1 MNWRAS
7 LSSAPAGRRQA
18 DATVDRRKRRALA
31 LALAVAA
38 LAGGCA
44 LRPPGERE
52 ERQRIAEAGRPYVEV
67 ELLEVPLLP
76 ENPGPEDYLH
86 CAFFANADLQAR
98 YWEWAAAIERV
109 PQVSSWPSVALPFSF
124 MLSPSNMKL
133 WDRTTLG
140 LANDPMT
147 NIPFPTKLSAAG
159 QQALQEARAAGLRFE
174 AAKFLLQGRVLSTY
188 YDLALL
194 AESLHIQEENLS
206 LLRLIAR
213 QAAVRVETAAGSQP
227 DLLRAQ
233 TELDL
238 AQNNLANL
246 KSQVAPAVA
255 KLNALLGRP
264 ADAPLP
270 LPAAL
275 PPPRSL
281 PLPDDQV
288 ILVGSQRSPELAAL
302 ARDVAGREDALR
314 LAQQAYLPDFGLS
327 FSITG
332 NTSQTV
338 GGMLVLPTRF
348 EAIQAG
354 IGQARAGIRA
364 VEAARRQYER
374 DLAASFVLNLS
385 VLRND
390 ERQVALFEDTIIPR
404 ARETVRVAQAAY
416 AVGRIPFADLA
427 EAQRT
432 LLDARLA
439 VAQLRTE
446 REKALAAIETW
457 SAVDVEALAPGRI
470 SVWGAGMSSRPKP
483 SPGSSA
489 PGAAMGGSMP

>member
-1 MNWRAS
+1 VRKA
-7 LSSAPAGRRQA
+7 LSTLVTTA
-18 DATVDRRKRRALA
+18 VLA
-31 LALAVAA
+31 AA
-38 LAGGCA
+38 LMPAGCA

-67 ELLEVPLLP
+67 ELVEVPLLP
-76 ENPGPEDYLH
+76 ESPGPEDYLH
-86 CAFFANADLQAR
+86 YAFFANADLQAR
-98 YWEWAAAIERV
+98 YWQWAAAIEKV
-109 PQVSSWPSVALPFSF
+109 PQVSSWPNIALPFSF
-124 MLSPSNMKL
+124 MLSPGNMKL

-140 LANDPMT
+140 LMNDPMT
-147 NIPFPTKLSAAG
+147 NIPFPTKLSTAG
-159 QQALQEARAAGLRFE
+159 RQALEEARAAGLRFE
-174 AAKFLLQGRVLSTY
+174 SGKFLLQGRVLSAY

-194 AESLHIQEENLS
+194 AESLRIQEENVS
-206 LLRLIAR
+206 LLRVIAR
-213 QAAVRVETAAGSQP
+213 QAAVRVQTAAGAQP

-238 AQNNLANL
+238 AANDLANL
-246 KSQVAPAVA
+246 QSRVAPAVA
-255 KLNALLGRP
+255 RMNALLGRA
-264 ADAPLP
+264 ADGPLA

-275 PPPRSL
+275 PAPRPF

-288 ILVGSQRSPELAAL
+288 IRLGSERSPELAAL
-302 ARDVAGREDALR
+302 ARDVAGKEEALN
-314 LAQQAYLPDFGLS
+314 LARQAYLPDFGLS

-332 NTSQTV
+332 SQSQTA

-348 EAIQAG
+348 EAI
-354 IGQARAGIRA
+354 RAGIEAGRA
-364 VEAARRQYER
+364 GLRATEAVREQYGR

-404 ARETVRVAQAAY
+404 AREAVRVAQAAY
-416 AVGRIPFADLA
+416 AANQLAFADLI

-432 LLDARLA
+432 LLDVRLV

-457 SAVDVEALAPGRI
+457 SAVDVETMQPGRV
-470 SVWGAGMSSRPKP
+470 SVWGPAMSSPAKP
-483 SPGSSA
+483 PAGGSA
-489 PGAAMGGSMP
+489 PGAAMGGPMP

>member
-1 MNWRAS
+1 
-7 LSSAPAGRRQA
+7 
-18 DATVDRRKRRALA
+18 VA

-44 LRPPGERE
+44 LRPPGEKA
-52 ERQRIAEAGRPYVEV
+52 ERQRLAEAGRQYVELV
-67 ELLEVPLLP
+67 ELPPLP

-86 CAFFANADLQAR
+86 YAFFANADLQAR
-98 YWEWAAAIERV
+98 YWEWAAAIEKV
-109 PQVSSWPSVALPFSF
+109 PQVSSWPNIALPFSF
-124 MLSPSNMKL
+124 MLSPGNMKL

-140 LANDPMT
+140 LMNDPMT
-147 NIPFPTKLSAAG
+147 NIPFPTKLSTAG
-159 QQALQEARAAGLRFE
+159 SQALEEARAAGLRFE
-174 AAKFLLQGRVLSTY
+174 SAKFLLQGRVLSAY

-194 AESLHIQEENLS
+194 AESLRIQEENVS
-206 LLRLIAR
+206 LLRVIAR
-213 QAAVRVETAAGSQP
+213 QAAVRVQTAAGAQP

-238 AQNNLANL
+238 AANDLANL
-246 KSQVAPAVA
+246 QSQVAPTVA
-255 KLNALLGRP
+255 RMNALLGRP
-264 ADAPLP
+264 ADAPVP
-270 LPAAL
+270 LPAAV
-275 PPPRSL
+275 PPARPL

-288 ILVGSQRSPELAAL
+288 IRLGSERSPALAAL
-302 ARDVAGREDALR
+302 ARDVAGREDALA

-332 NTSQTV
+332 SMSQMA

-348 EAIQAG
+348 EAIRAG
-354 IGQARAGIRA
+354 IDQARAGIRA
-364 VEAARRQYER
+364 AEAVRKQYER

-390 ERQVALFEDTIIPR
+390 ERQVALFEDTVIPR

-416 AVGRIPFADLA
+416 ATNQIAFADLMEA
-427 EAQRT
+427 ERT
-432 LLDARLA
+432 LLDARLV

-457 SAVDVEALAPGRI
+457 SAVDVETLQPGRM
-470 SVWGAGMSSRPKP
+470 SVWSPAMSSPAQP
-483 SPGSSA
+483 PAGGSA